1 MYDTQY
7 SNNALCSAGELLL
20 AVGSEDCTIALVAA
34 SPHTRPSLLATLTG
48 HLSSVKALTSSQG
61 HHGQLLFS
69 GGARASLKAWSIPS
83 GKHLTTLFNNLWLSL
98 PTHTCGDPLRLL
110 SELIVCAGCGPSELK
125 ERVELCGEVFLH
137 NKHGSR
143 RQRSKDSQPECRVM
157 SLAALPLST
166 PPYHYLAAG
175 CSDGIIR

>member
-1 MYDTQY
+1 MLTPPLVCMYDTQY

-69 GGARASLKAWSIPS
+69 GGARASLKAWNIPS
-83 GKHLTTLFNNLWLSL
+83 GKHLA
-98 PTHTCGDPLRLL
+98 HTCGDPFRLI

-143 RQRSKDSQPECRVM
+143 KQRSKDSQPECRVM